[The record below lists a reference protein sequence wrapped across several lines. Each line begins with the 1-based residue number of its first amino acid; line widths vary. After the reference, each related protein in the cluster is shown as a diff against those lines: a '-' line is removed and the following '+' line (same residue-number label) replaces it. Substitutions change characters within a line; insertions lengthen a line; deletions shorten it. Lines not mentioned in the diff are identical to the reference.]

1 MDIMILRN
9 LLDATQRKQL
19 VVNIKKQKKNK
30 EWMIGLELPSSMF
43 IHFLPIVYLY
53 M

>member
-19 VVNIKKQKKNK
+19 EVNIKNRKRIKN
-30 EWMIGLELPSSMF
+30 EWLA
-43 IHFLPIVYLY
+43 
-53 M
+53 